1 MCYHQ
6 NLAVVARW
14 PGIVQPAQETGAGV
28 GQASIGFRLG
38 RYNISYQ
45 FLYVALPW
53 ISSLGFVACTSM
65 CGQNIV
71 VYPRNLLAGGN
82 QEPFASTLL
91 GFQVPKGVL
100 SITLCNITSCK
111 IPLILDLDD
120 TLLLAYS
127 CSQLKQRLL
136 DAQERRWVIS
146 KLSFLQSSP
155 WRFQTQPFLE
165 ITASLIAIL
174 SCLVSWGLCGAMIV
188 DINSIA

>member
-1 MCYHQ
+1 MCS
-6 NLAVVARW
+6 
-14 PGIVQPAQETGAGV
+14 E
-28 GQASIGFRLG
+28 
-38 RYNISYQ
+38 
-45 FLYVALPW
+45 
-53 ISSLGFVACTSM
+53 
-65 CGQNIV
+65 NIV
-71 VYPRNLLAGGN
+71 DYPRNLLAGGN

-146 KLSFLQSSP
+146 MLSSLQSSP
-155 WRFQTQPFLE
+155 WRVQTQPFLE
-165 ITASLIAIL
+165 ITVNLTAIV
-174 SCLVSWGLCGAMIV
+174 SCVVNWELRGAMIV
-188 DINSIA
+188 DINLIARIT